1 MTDRAAAI
9 ALLAGNPGKRQQ
21 LARVLGE
28 FGYAVV
34 FADDPAGL
42 TAGVVGSR
50 RGGVPFCA
58 KLFLARTWRV
68 IRSSSSWTTGG

>member
-42 TAGVVGSR
+42 TAGE
-50 RGGVPFCA
+50 
-58 KLFLARTWRV
+58 LAQVSTDAWLLELAEE
-68 IRSSSSWTTGG
+68 SPLAD